1 MEQWKGKKVLV
12 IGGGRGIGKSVALAF
27 GAGGASVV
35 VSSRSQG
42 ELEAV
47 SATIGESAWPVKCD
61 ISDEESVNHCV
72 SSALEYMGGIDI
84 LVNSA
89 GIALSAPIHK
99 MSTED
104 WDRMMGINLR
114 GAFLVTRAVLPCMLE
129 SGWGRVIHLA
139 SIAGK
144 SGMEYV
150 AGYCATK
157 HGLMGMVKASALEVA
172 RKGITVNAVCPG
184 YVESPMTDDNVARI
198 AARTGLP
205 AEKVKG
211 TMEGFSPQRRLFQTD
226 EIAQTVLYLATDG
239 ARGINGQ
246 GINVCGG
253 SVFS

>member
-1 MEQWKGKKVLV
+1 
-12 IGGGRGIGKSVALAF
+12 
-27 GAGGASVV
+27 
-35 VSSRSQG
+35 
-42 ELEAV
+42 
-47 SATIGESAWPVKCD
+47 
-61 ISDEESVNHCV
+61 
-72 SSALEYMGGIDI
+72 MGGIDI
-84 LVNSA
+84 MVNSA

-99 MSTED
+99 MSTKD

-114 GAFLVTRAVLPCMLE
+114 GAFLVTRAVLPTMLD

-172 RKGITVNAVCPG
+172 RKGITINAVCPG

-198 AARTGLP
+198 AEKTGLP
-205 AEKVKG
+205 PAKVKG
-211 TMEGFSPQRRLFQTD
+211 TMEGFSPQNRLFETD
-226 EIAQTVLYLATDG
+226 EIAATVLYLASDG